1 MKHLKLFVFML
12 APLFMIV
19 LGYLFLLPMPPPP
32 PAEPGT
38 IGVVILDPVDRHLM
52 DEYADTLPVLAE
64 LRPVGMCGEVIPN
77 SAESMDEAIR
87 EILTGKDPT
96 KLMVTPHMFD
106 PDTYSVI
113 SRSPWQTLDGDMMS
127 VLQRYGVTLKTVM
140 PFAGLENDTIEQPD
154 KAVSETWFSEI
165 SDTDEADVILV
176 YVPQMELT
184 GYDYMRLINDT
195 LLPYRDI
202 INTWILVS
210 PMHHRRVTWRFHINQ
225 WLLQNGFLTLTEDG
239 RTDYGA
245 STAFYVDYP
254 DNGEPGLR
262 VNRYLSYSSGIV
274 SRDKYEE
281 VRKELGQKVRRI
293 RVPIPGADDARGG
306 LLFTGVYRGEQEY
319 IFRREGMFPEII
331 WEQRDKSVDISGQLL
346 THPDQNPWQ
355 PVPENMVIKRPG
367 GWMCLFGAAFDII
380 VQDESELD
388 ILMAADVMPTV
399 MFLLNLPVANDMQG
413 RVLQPLM
420 TNLLQL
426 RIPAEIEGYS
436 VHDPLVQQEF

>member
-1 MKHLKLFVFML
+1 MKYLKLLICVL
-12 APLFMIV
+12 APLSMIV

-52 DEYADTLPVLAE
+52 DEYADTLPLLAE
-64 LRPVGMCGEVIPN
+64 LRPVGMCGEVMPN
-77 SAESMDEAIR
+77 GAESMDEAIR

-106 PDTYSVI
+106 PETYSVI
-113 SRSPWQTLDGDMMS
+113 SRSPWQTLDGDMMN

-140 PFAGLENDTIEQPD
+140 PFTGPENDVNAQPD
-154 KAVSETWFSEI
+154 TAESETRFYQI

-176 YVPQMELT
+176 YVPQMEMT
-184 GYDYMRLINDT
+184 GYDYMRMINDT
-195 LLPYRDI
+195 LLPYQDI

-210 PMHHRRVTWRFHINQ
+210 PMHHRQVTWRFHINQ
-225 WLLQNGFLTLTEDG
+225 WLLQNEFLTLTEDG
-239 RTDYGA
+239 RIDYSA

-254 DNGEPGLR
+254 ENGEPGLR

-274 SRDKYEE
+274 SRDEYEE
-281 VRKELGQKVRRI
+281 VRKELGQKLRRI
-293 RVPIPGADDARGG
+293 RVPVRGDDNTRGG

-319 IFRREGMFPEII
+319 VNRREGMFPEII
-331 WEQRDKSVDISGQLL
+331 WEQRDKTVEISASML
-346 THPDQNPWQ
+346 TNADQSPWQ
-355 PVPENMVIKRPG
+355 PVRENTVIKRPG
-367 GWMCLFGAAFDII
+367 GWMCLFGAPFDII
-380 VQDESELD
+380 VQDESKLD
-388 ILMAADVMPTV
+388 TLMAADVMPTV
-399 MFLLNLPVANDMQG
+399 MFLLNLPVARNMQG
-413 RVLQPLM
+413 RILQPLM
-420 TNLLQL
+420 TDVLQM